1 MSRVITNTFT
11 LTAVKDNEAV
21 RDNLIHC
28 SLMNKNRMTW
38 WNLPDKSKVRFC
50 SELEGRYMI
59 MGHTGWEWIANPGYI
74 ADVQQYL
81 AMYDRNNT
89 DISNSALKNNTWYTL
104 TFRSLGICRHYDENN
119 QAVGKGTGYM
129 YVYIYP
135 SVVDTKTKYIVDGV
149 EKWPVGDMAT
159 PIPLTWT
166 AKEHT
171 ITFKTASSFSSMPRI
186 LFRSFGEGNTQYDNP
201 STNYYPF
208 KEGGCLVR
216 IAGVKLEEAREATAF
231 KPHLT
236 EYQPP
241 IHATAFK
248 RTNDNLTKAPEGGS
262 YTSPTPTT
270 TGWSDGIPEGNAR
283 LWTAKAIF
291 LPEETTATWGNPSP
305 VGDTLDLNVEFSPYE
320 GIPTTPTGNIGS
332 NNGDYAAGGTTP
344 NKQNLWF
351 DPTRNSG
358 VDFSSM
364 VWRAEQKTLNGVK
377 SSWVISKIKG
387 EDGTSFTAKGSAD
400 KHYASLSAYNA
411 ATDRVV
417 GKYYLV
423 DSTSGAVMYKYN
435 ESAAIACDDGDAYTT
450 SDLHLWVKNGPIW
463 ADLGKIQGPQGAQ
476 GPQGEGGMSCT
487 LVPSVQSIPVDSNGR
502 PTISR
507 FTLTAK
513 IYKGST
519 LMGKNDETYSI
530 VSHVAYKGDT
540 TPVTSSTN
548 ASFNL
553 DVNLVKTKVLNSV
566 SCLLQ
571 RGQTVLHQ
579 FELYPHADGQNT
591 VRLDLD
597 NEMDSVVC
605 DNNGNLLAETTI
617 QTTLRLYDGAE
628 LKASEQY
635 GQLKETD
642 FKLNDILPVK
652 TVSSDRMTC
661 TFSWTFNAGLKF
673 SDARYIKD
681 FSIQYNGTFYL
692 ATFTLNAMRNGEDAV
707 RYNVSASESAI
718 TFKRDADNIL
728 SPPSVVLKCNVVK
741 AVGGTIS
748 LASYASPS
756 NLNKV
761 YGASLYLYYQIVG
774 SQDSSWHA
782 LAISSGE
789 VTVSSSSGITAVK
802 FCLSTASSKDD
813 VADNNIIDIETVP
826 VVIDGLNGSNGNNG
840 INGID
845 GITLD
850 FLSSDNTIMMDD
862 SGVEP
867 KSITFRA
874 MSAQGENTPSYIES
888 SAYNIVVTEYYNGG
902 NESTTKRCDEEP
914 KGQLAYNIKYSTS
927 VKKLVAELKY
937 NTTTYRTLTIPVVK
951 KGADGRSYN
960 PVPRGVFATGNTYI
974 WDEKQRDYVD
984 YEFGGVYYRFGV
996 KTFGMTVTAA
1006 PTKAAGDSNWE
1017 VCNRVS
1023 CLITNC
1029 IFGTNAVIGGF
1040 MVSSEKFMSTESAY
1054 TLRYMG
1060 GFSSVNKVK
1069 YRGPWSGGTTYSLYD
1084 AVLYNGT
1091 YYYSVANYNTSTPSA
1106 SSSNWYTCTEPLI
1119 TRIKEVVSGVVYLYE
1134 YNATSLMRPVVE
1146 DSGTYYTLKK
1156 MSVETEDPSS
1166 GGGWRELTDIELSY
1180 LNKSTISA
1188 TASIPK
1194 YTLNGKNGTV
1204 IMMQADDTCWTYDD
1218 TGKQVNGIPYGK
1230 RVEIVPASKSIDV
1243 YDEKGELALQVNGD
1257 TYETID
1263 KAYGSGTLNP
1273 SCPTNSITGSLKS
1286 DDVGRQK
1293 TTMSIITNSDF
1304 VVKDYPLNLSVK
1316 CAYRVTAAA
1325 VTTDKT
1331 PSGNYGD
1338 IITMP
1343 YPSGDQWVYRS
1354 DCRGSIM
1361 VQKLSDDGLTWS
1373 NHSLLTS
1380 ISTVGLSGYTARY
1393 SGTLRCVLQPG
1404 TYRLVFVFAADLF
1417 GSSNTGSQSI
1427 CSYNITS
1434 VSATGSYAVK
1444 TSRVFANGLAF
1455 GSATNDNFVVCREKE
1470 GIHVKAS
1477 TSSNYGFELSQ
1488 TEGLEVKREGQQGIV
1503 PVLLYAGRSC
1513 KLSNTEDT
1521 KHLYNAYSNSL
1532 SDQPKFDWQHI
1543 GICKITLPSS
1553 WPCTDTNCVPT
1564 VTTWQGATG
1573 VSARIASWS
1582 GKNITIEID
1591 NDYSSGANLN
1601 SDHDYGGFYIKLEYI
1616 GTSKIKNQ

>member
-1 MSRVITNTFT
+1 MNRVITNTFT

-119 QAVGKGTGYM
+119 QAVDKGTGYM

-241 IHATAFK
+241 IHATAFR
-248 RTNDNLTKAPEGGS
+248 RTNDNLTTAPEGGS

-435 ESAAIACDDGDAYTT
+435 ESAAIVCDDGDAYTT

-502 PTISR
+502 PTISV
-507 FTLTAK
+507 FKLTAK

-519 LMGKNDETYSI
+519 LMGKNDKTYSI

-571 RGQTVLHQ
+571 RGQTVLHE
-579 FELYPHADGQNT
+579 FNLYPHADGQNT
-591 VRLDLD
+591 ARLDLD

-617 QTTLRLYDGAE
+617 QTTLRLYDGAT

-635 GQLKETD
+635 GQLKEAD
-642 FKLNDILPVK
+642 FALNDILPVK

-661 TFSWTFNAGLKF
+661 TFSWTFNAGRKF

-718 TFKRDADNIL
+718 TFKRKEDNIL

-741 AVGGTIS
+741 TVGGTIS
-748 LASYASPS
+748 LVGYE
-756 NLNKV
+756 NIYETNKV
-761 YGASLYLYYQIVG
+761 SGAALYLYYSKDG
-774 SQDSSWHA
+774 SWQP

-789 VTVSSSSGITAVK
+789 VTVLSNSNITDVK
-802 FCLSTASSKDD
+802 FCLSTSSNGN

-826 VVIDGLNGSNGNNG
+826 VIIDGLNGSNGNNG

-845 GITLD
+845 GVTLD
-850 FLSSDNTIMMDD
+850 FLSSANTIMMDD

-874 MSAQGENTPSYIES
+874 MSAQGENTPSYIKS

-902 NESTTKRCDEEP
+902 NESTTTKSCEEEP
-914 KGQLAYNIKYSTS
+914 KGQLVYNIKYSTS
-927 VKKLVAELKY
+927 VEKLVAELKY

-960 PVPRGVFATGNTYI
+960 PVSRGVFATGNTYI
-974 WDEKQRDYVD
+974 WDAKQRDYVD
-984 YEFGGVYYRFGV
+984 YEFNGVYYRFGV
-996 KTFGMTVTAA
+996 KAFGMKVKDA
-1006 PTKAAGDSNWE
+1006 PTKAADDSNWE

-1273 SCPTNSITGSLKS
+1273 SCPTNSITGSLTS
-1286 DDVGRQK
+1286 DDIGRQK

-1304 VVKDYPLNLSVK
+1304 VVKDYPLNLSVE
-1316 CAYRVTAAA
+1316 CACSVTAAA
-1325 VTTDKT
+1325 LATDKT

-1343 YPSGDQWVYRS
+1343 YPSGGQWVYRS

-1361 VQKLSDDGLTWS
+1361 VQKLSEDGLSWS
-1373 NHSLLTS
+1373 NHNLLTS
-1380 ISTVGLSGYTARY
+1380 ISTVGIHGYTARY

-1417 GSSNTGSQSI
+1417 GSSNTGGYSSE
-1427 CSYNITS
+1427 CSYTVRVI
-1434 VSATGSYAVK
+1434 SATGSYAVK

-1488 TEGLEVKREGQQGIV
+1488 TKGLEVKRGGQQGIV
-1503 PVLLYAGRSC
+1503 PVLMYAGRSY
-1513 KLSNTEDT
+1513 KLSNDSKTM
-1521 KHLYNAYSNSL
+1521 HLYNAYSTN
-1532 SDQPKFDWQHI
+1532 PTFTWTKI
-1543 GICKITLPSS
+1543 GICEITFP
-1553 WPCTDTNCVPT
+1553 WDCHPDECIPT
-1564 VTTWQGATG
+1564 VTTWKGDTG
-1573 VSARIASWS
+1573 VSARIVSWNVR
-1582 GKNITIEID
+1582 KMVIEID
-1591 NDYSSGANLN
+1591 NDYSGGAGTG
-1601 SDHDYGGFYIKLEYI
+1601 SDHDFGGFYIKLEFI
-1616 GTSKIKNQ
+1616 DAINN

>member
-59 MGHTGWEWIANPGYI
+59 MGHTGWEWIANPGYN

-119 QAVGKGTGYM
+119 QAVDKGTGYM
-129 YVYIYP
+129 YVYIHP

-435 ESAAIACDDGDAYTT
+435 ESAAIVCDDGDAYTT

-591 VRLDLD
+591 VRFDLD

-617 QTTLRLYDGAE
+617 QTTLRLYDGAT

-635 GQLKETD
+635 SQLKKTD
-642 FKLNDILPVK
+642 FKLNDITPVK

-845 GITLD
+845 GVTLD
-850 FLSSDNTIMMDD
+850 FLSSANTIMLDD

-874 MSAQGENTPSYIES
+874 MSAQGENTPSYIKS
-888 SAYNIVVTEYYNGG
+888 PAYNIVVTEYYNGG
-902 NESTTKRCDEEP
+902 NESTTTKSCEEEP
-914 KGQLAYNIKYSTS
+914 KGQLVYNIKYSTS

-1069 YRGPWSGGTTYSLYD
+1069 YRGPWSGGTAYSLYD

-1180 LNKSTISA
+1180 LNKSTIPA

-1257 TYETID
+1257 TYDTID

-1273 SCPTNSITGSLKS
+1273 SCPTNSITGSLTS
-1286 DDVGRQK
+1286 DDIGRQK

-1304 VVKDYPLNLSVK
+1304 VVKDYPLNLSVE
-1316 CAYRVTAAA
+1316 CACSVTAAA
-1325 VTTDKT
+1325 LATDKT

-1343 YPSGDQWVYRS
+1343 YPSGGQWVYRS

-1361 VQKLSDDGLTWS
+1361 VQKLSEDGLSWS
-1373 NHSLLTS
+1373 NHNLLTS
-1380 ISTVGLSGYTARY
+1380 ISTVGIHGYTARY

-1417 GSSNTGSQSI
+1417 GSSNTGGYSSE
-1427 CSYNITS
+1427 CSYTVRVI
-1434 VSATGSYAVK
+1434 SATGSYAVK

-1455 GSATNDNFVVCREKE
+1455 GSATNDNFVVCREEK

-1477 TSSNYGFELSQ
+1477 TLSNYGFELSQ
-1488 TEGLEVKREGQQGIV
+1488 DKGLEVKRGGQQGIV
-1503 PVLLYAGRSC
+1503 PVLMYAGRSY
-1513 KLSNTEDT
+1513 KLSNTDDNKT
-1521 KHLYNAYSNSL
+1521 MHLYNAYSTN
-1532 SDQPKFDWQHI
+1532 PTFTWTKI
-1543 GICKITLPSS
+1543 GICEITFP
-1553 WPCTDTNCVPT
+1553 WDCHPDKCIPT
-1564 VTTWQGATG
+1564 VTTWKGDTG
-1573 VSARIASWS
+1573 VSARIVSWNVR
-1582 GKNITIEID
+1582 KMVIEID
-1591 NDYSSGANLN
+1591 NDYSGGAGTG
-1601 SDHDYGGFYIKLEYI
+1601 SDHDFGGFYIKLEFI
-1616 GTSKIKNQ
+1616 DAINN

>member
-1 MSRVITNTFT
+1 MNRVITNTFT

-119 QAVGKGTGYM
+119 QAVDKGTGYM

-166 AKEHT
+166 PKEHT

-186 LFRSFGEGNTQYDNP
+186 LFRSFGKGNTQYDNP

-231 KPHLT
+231 KPHIT

-262 YTSPTPTT
+262 YTSPTPT
-270 TGWSDGIPEGNAR
+270 GWSDGIPSDTTAR
-283 LWTAKAIF
+283 LWTTKAVF
-291 LPEETTATWGNPSP
+291 LPEETTATWSVPSP
-305 VGDTLDLNVEFSPYE
+305 VGDTVDLDVEFSPYT
-320 GIPTTPTGNIGS
+320 GIPNTDIDNP
-332 NNGDYAAGGTTP
+332 NNLAQSGTAAASDV
-344 NKQNLWF
+344 NKWF
-351 DPTRNSG
+351 DPTRNPTA
-358 VDFSSM
+358 DFSIM
-364 VWRAEQKTLNGVK
+364 VWRAERKILNGVK

-435 ESAAIACDDGDAYTT
+435 ESTAITCSDGDAYTT

-502 PTISR
+502 PTISK

-513 IYKGST
+513 IYKGSA
-519 LMGKNDETYSI
+519 LMGENDKTYSI

-571 RGQTVLHQ
+571 RGLTVLHE
-579 FELYPHADGQNT
+579 FNLYPHADGQNT

-617 QTTLRLYDGAE
+617 QTTLRLYDGAT

-635 GQLKETD
+635 GQLKEAD
-642 FKLNDILPVK
+642 FVLNGITPVK
-652 TVSSDRMTC
+652 TVSRDGMTC
-661 TFSWTFNAGLKF
+661 TFSWTFNAGRKF

-692 ATFTLNAMRNGEDAV
+692 ATFTLNAMRNGENGDDAV

-718 TFKRDADNIL
+718 SFKRQPNNLL
-728 SPPSVVLKCNVVK
+728 SPSSVVLKCNVVK
-741 AVGGTIS
+741 TVGGTIS
-748 LASYASPS
+748 LVGSASQN

-774 SQDSSWHA
+774 GQDSNWHA
-782 LAISSGE
+782 LAISNGE
-789 VTVSSSSGITAVK
+789 VSVSSSSGITAVK
-802 FCLSTASSKDD
+802 FCLSTASSNGN

-826 VVIDGLNGSNGNNG
+826 VVIDG

-845 GITLD
+845 GVTLD
-850 FLSSDNTIMMDD
+850 FLSSANTIMLDD

-874 MSAQGENTPSYIES
+874 MSAQGENTPSYIKS

-902 NESTTKRCDEEP
+902 NESTTKSCDEEP
-914 KGQLAYNIKYSTS
+914 KGQLVYNIMHPTS
-927 VKKLVAELKY
+927 VEKLVAELKY
-937 NTTTYRTLTIPVVK
+937 NSTTYRTLTIPVVK

-960 PVPRGVFATGNTYI
+960 PVPRGVYAAGNTYV
-974 WDEKQRDYVD
+974 WDAKQRDYVD
-984 YEFGGVYYRFGV
+984 YEFKGVYYRFGV

-1006 PTKAAGDSNWE
+1006 PTKAEGDAYWE
-1017 VCNRVS
+1017 VCDRVS

-1040 MVSSEKFMSTESAY
+1040 VATEGKFMSTENAY
-1054 TLRYMG
+1054 ALRYMR
-1060 GFSSVNKVK
+1060 SYETTNKVY
-1069 YRGPWSGGTTYSLYD
+1069 YRGAWTGSGTSYAKD
-1084 AVLYNGT
+1084 EAVYYNGT
-1091 YYYSVANYNTSTPSA
+1091 YYYSMTSGNTATPSG
-1106 SSSNWYTCTEPLI
+1106 SSNWASCSNLLI
-1119 TRIKEVVSGVVYLYE
+1119 ERIKEVGTGTVYLYE
-1134 YNATSLMRPVVE
+1134 YDNATLKRPVVQFY
-1146 DSGTYYTLKK
+1146 GTYYTTKK
-1156 MSVETEDPSS
+1156 MGAATTSPTSS
-1166 GGGWRELTDIELSY
+1166 NSNWRELTDNELSF
-1180 LNKSTISA
+1180 LSVGNGNET
-1188 TASIPK
+1188 TSILSYVPK

-1204 IMMQADDTCWTYDD
+1204 VMLQADDTCWTYDD
-1218 TGKQVNGIPYGK
+1218 TGKQINGIPYGK

-1257 TYETID
+1257 TYDTID

-1273 SCPTNSITGSLKS
+1273 SCPTNSITGSLTS
-1286 DDVGRQK
+1286 DNVGRQK

-1304 VVKDYPLNLSVK
+1304 VVKDYPLNLSIE

-1343 YPSGDQWVYRS
+1343 YPSGGQWVYRS

-1393 SGTLRCVLQPG
+1393 TGTSGCVLQPG

-1455 GSATNDNFVVCREKE
+1455 GSATNDNFVVCREKP

-1513 KLSNTEDT
+1513 KLSNTEVT

-1591 NDYSSGANLN
+1591 NDYSNGANLN

>member
-1 MSRVITNTFT
+1 MRVISNTFS
-11 LTAVKDNEAV
+11 LTAVPDVQAV
-21 RDNLIHC
+21 RPNLVHC
-28 SLMNKNRMTW
+28 SLFQQDRLGWWILPSSSNAELSNIEPGMYGIDGFDAYRIQPKPGAFADIKQSIAVDFKNSSDDY
-38 WNLPDKSKVRFC
+38 NAA
-50 SELEGRYMI
+50 
-59 MGHTGWEWIANPGYI
+59 TGNYGLDAG
-74 ADVQQYL
+74 
-81 AMYDRNNT
+81 
-89 DISNSALKNNTWYTL
+89 KWYTL
-104 TFRSLGICRHYDENN
+104 SFKCRGVLKKHNADGTYSPNGSGELVVYL
-119 QAVGKGTGYM
+119 VGYNGGGVT
-129 YVYIYP
+129 I
-135 SVVDTKTKYIVDGV
+135 VDTSEKYIVDGV
-149 EKWPVGDMAT
+149 EKSPSGDMMT
-159 PIPLTWT
+159 KFTIGWNVCS
-166 AKEHT
+166 HT
-171 ITFKTASSFSSMPRI
+171 ITFKTRSDLKTIAKPAVPV
-186 LFRSFGEGNTQYDNP
+186 LYFRSFGEGYSGEYNNG
-201 STNYYPF
+201 STLF
-208 KEGGCLVR
+208 KVACIKIEEGM
-216 IAGVKLEEAREATAF
+216 EATAYT
-231 KPHLT
+231 PHAT
-236 EYQPP
+236 EMQPP
-241 IHATAFK
+241 VHAVAFK
-248 RTNDNLTKAPEGGS
+248 RDNTDISGTTPTGGT
-262 YTSPTPTT
+262 YTSPTP
-270 TGWSDGIPEGNAR
+270 TGWSDGIPTGEAR
-283 LWTAKAIF
+283 LWTTKAVF

-435 ESAAIACDDGDAYTT
+435 ESAAIVCDDGDAYTT

-579 FELYPHADGQNT
+579 FDLYPHADGQNT
-591 VRLDLD
+591 VRFDLD

-617 QTTLRLYDGAE
+617 QTTLRLYDGAT

-635 GQLKETD
+635 GQLKEAD
-642 FKLNDILPVK
+642 FALNDITPVK
-652 TVSSDRMTC
+652 TVSSDRMMC
-661 TFSWTFNAGLKF
+661 TFSWTFNAGRKF

-845 GITLD
+845 GVTLD
-850 FLSSDNTIMMDD
+850 FLSSANTIMLDD

-874 MSAQGENTPSYIES
+874 MSAQGENTPSYIKS
-888 SAYNIVVTEYYNGG
+888 PAYNIVVTEYYNGG
-902 NESTTKRCDEEP
+902 NESTTTKSCEEEP
-914 KGQLAYNIKYSTS
+914 EGQLVYNIKYSTS

-1343 YPSGDQWVYRS
+1343 YPSGGQWVYRS

-1455 GSATNDNFVVCREKE
+1455 GSATNDNFVVCREEK

-1477 TSSNYGFELSQ
+1477 TLSNYGFELSQ
-1488 TEGLEVKREGQQGIV
+1488 DKGLEVKRGGQQGIV
-1503 PVLLYAGRSC
+1503 PVLMYAGRSY
-1513 KLSNTEDT
+1513 KLSNDSKTM
-1521 KHLYNAYSNSL
+1521 HLYNAYSTN
-1532 SDQPKFDWQHI
+1532 PTFTWTKI
-1543 GICKITLPSS
+1543 GICEITFP
-1553 WPCTDTNCVPT
+1553 WDCHPDECIPT
-1564 VTTWQGATG
+1564 VTTWKGDTG
-1573 VSARIASWS
+1573 VSARIVSWNVR
-1582 GKNITIEID
+1582 KMVIEID
-1591 NDYSSGANLN
+1591 NDYSGGAGTG
-1601 SDHDYGGFYIKLEYI
+1601 SDHDFGGFYIKLEFI
-1616 GTSKIKNQ
+1616 DAINN

>member
-119 QAVGKGTGYM
+119 QAVDKGTGYM

-241 IHATAFK
+241 IHATAFR
-248 RTNDNLTKAPEGGS
+248 RTNDNLTTAPEGGS

-519 LMGKNDETYSI
+519 LMGENDETYSI

-579 FELYPHADGQNT
+579 FNLYPHADGQNT

-617 QTTLRLYDGAE
+617 QTTLRLYDGAT

-635 GQLKETD
+635 SQLKKTD
-642 FKLNDILPVK
+642 FKLNDITPVK

-718 TFKRDADNIL
+718 TFKRKADNIL
-728 SPPSVVLKCNVVK
+728 SPSSVVLKCNVVK
-741 AVGGTIS
+741 TVGGTIS
-748 LASYASPS
+748 LVGYE
-756 NLNKV
+756 NIYETNKV
-761 YGASLYLYYQIVG
+761 SGAALYLYYSKDG
-774 SQDSSWHA
+774 SWQP

-789 VTVSSSSGITAVK
+789 VTVLSNSNITDVK
-802 FCLSTASSKDD
+802 FCLSTSSNGN

-826 VVIDGLNGSNGNNG
+826 VIIDGLNGSNGNNG

-845 GITLD
+845 GVTLD

-874 MSAQGENTPSYIES
+874 MSAQGENTPSYIKS

-914 KGQLAYNIKYSTS
+914 KGQLVYNIKYSTS

-1180 LNKSTISA
+1180 LNKSTIPA

-1273 SCPTNSITGSLKS
+1273 SCPTNSITGSLTS
-1286 DDVGRQK
+1286 DDIGRQK

-1343 YPSGDQWVYRS
+1343 YPSGGQWVYRS

-1521 KHLYNAYSNSL
+1521 KHLYNAYSNSR
-1532 SDQPKFDWQHI
+1532 SGQPKFDWQHI

>member
-241 IHATAFK
+241 IHATAFR
-248 RTNDNLTKAPEGGS
+248 RTNDNLTTAPEGGS

-519 LMGKNDETYSI
+519 LMGENDMTYSI
-530 VSHVAYKGDT
+530 VSHVAYKGAT
-540 TPVTSSTN
+540 TSVTSSTN

-553 DVNLVKTKVLNSV
+553 VVNLNKTEVLNSV

-579 FELYPHADGQNT
+579 FDLYPHADGQNT

-635 GQLKETD
+635 GQLKKTD
-642 FKLNDILPVK
+642 FKLNDITPVK

-661 TFSWTFNAGLKF
+661 TFSWTFNAGQKF

-718 TFKRDADNIL
+718 TFKRKADNIL
-728 SPPSVVLKCNVVK
+728 SPSSVVLKCNVVK
-741 AVGGTIS
+741 TVGGTIS
-748 LASYASPS
+748 LVGYE
-756 NLNKV
+756 NIYETNKV
-761 YGASLYLYYQIVG
+761 SGAALYLYYSKDG
-774 SQDSSWHA
+774 SWQP

-789 VTVSSSSGITAVK
+789 VTVLSNSNITDVK
-802 FCLSTASSKDD
+802 FCLSTSSNGN

-826 VVIDGLNGSNGNNG
+826 VIIDGLNGSNGNNG

-845 GITLD
+845 GVTLD
-850 FLSSDNTIMMDD
+850 FLSSANTIMLDD

-874 MSAQGENTPSYIES
+874 MSAQGENTPSYIKS

-914 KGQLAYNIKYSTS
+914 KGQLVYNIKYSTS

-1180 LNKSTISA
+1180 LNKSTIPA

-1257 TYETID
+1257 TYDTID

-1343 YPSGDQWVYRS
+1343 YPSGGQWVYRS

>member
-38 WNLPDKSKVRFC
+38 WNLPDKSKVRLC

-119 QAVGKGTGYM
+119 QAVNKGTGYM

-519 LMGKNDETYSI
+519 LMGENDETYSI

-540 TPVTSSTN
+540 TSVTSSTN

-579 FELYPHADGQNT
+579 FNLYPHADGQNT

-617 QTTLRLYDGAE
+617 QTTLRLYDGAT

-635 GQLKETD
+635 SQLKKTD
-642 FKLNDILPVK
+642 FKLNDITPVK

-802 FCLSTASSKDD
+802 FCLSTSSNGN

-845 GITLD
+845 GVTLD

-874 MSAQGENTPSYIES
+874 MSAKGENTPSYIKS

-902 NESTTKRCDEEP
+902 NESTTKRCDKEP
-914 KGQLAYNIKYSTS
+914 EGQLVYNIKYPTS

-984 YEFGGVYYRFGV
+984 YEFNGVYYRFGV

-1180 LNKSTISA
+1180 LNKSTIPA

-1343 YPSGDQWVYRS
+1343 YPSGGQWVYRS

>member
-241 IHATAFK
+241 IHATAFR
-248 RTNDNLTKAPEGGS
+248 RTNDNLTTAPEGGS

-519 LMGKNDETYSI
+519 LMGENDETYSI
-530 VSHVAYKGDT
+530 VSHVAYKGAT
-540 TPVTSSTN
+540 TSVTSSTN

-553 DVNLVKTKVLNSV
+553 NVNLDKTKVLNSV

-579 FELYPHADGQNT
+579 FNLYPHADGQNT

-617 QTTLRLYDGAE
+617 QTTLRLYDGAT

-635 GQLKETD
+635 GQLKEAD
-642 FKLNDILPVK
+642 FALNDILPVK

-661 TFSWTFNAGLKF
+661 TFSWTFDAGRKF

-718 TFKRDADNIL
+718 TFKRKADNIL
-728 SPPSVVLKCNVVK
+728 SPSSVVLKCNVVK
-741 AVGGTIS
+741 TVGGTIS
-748 LASYASPS
+748 LVGYE
-756 NLNKV
+756 NIYETNKV
-761 YGASLYLYYQIVG
+761 SGAALYLYYSKDG
-774 SQDSSWHA
+774 SWQP

-789 VTVSSSSGITAVK
+789 VTVLSNSNITDVK
-802 FCLSTASSKDD
+802 FCLSTSSNGN

-826 VVIDGLNGSNGNNG
+826 VIIDGLNGSNGNNG

-845 GITLD
+845 GVTLD
-850 FLSSDNTIMMDD
+850 FLSSANTIMMDD

-902 NESTTKRCDEEP
+902 NESTTTKSCEEEP
-914 KGQLAYNIKYSTS
+914 KGQLVYNIKYSTS
-927 VKKLVAELKY
+927 VEKLVAELKY

-960 PVPRGVFATGNTYI
+960 PVSRGVFATGNTYI
-974 WDEKQRDYVD
+974 WDAKQRDYVD
-984 YEFGGVYYRFGV
+984 YEFNGVYYRFGV
-996 KTFGMTVTAA
+996 KAFRMTVTAA

-1106 SSSNWYTCTEPLI
+1106 SSTNWYTCTEPLI

-1286 DDVGRQK
+1286 DDIGRQK

-1304 VVKDYPLNLSVK
+1304 VVKDYPLNLSVE

-1361 VQKLSDDGLTWS
+1361 VQKLSEDGLSWS
-1373 NHSLLTS
+1373 NHNLLTS
-1380 ISTVGLSGYTARY
+1380 ISTVGIHGYTARY
-1393 SGTLRCVLQPG
+1393 TGTSGCVLQPG

-1434 VSATGSYAVK
+1434 VSATGSNAVK

-1488 TEGLEVKREGQQGIV
+1488 TEGLEVKRGGQQGIV
-1503 PVLLYAGRSC
+1503 PVLMYAGRSY
-1513 KLSNTEDT
+1513 KLSNDDSKTM
-1521 KHLYNAYSNSL
+1521 HLYNAYSTN
-1532 SDQPKFDWQHI
+1532 PTFTWTKI
-1543 GICKITLPSS
+1543 GICEITFP
-1553 WPCTDTNCVPT
+1553 WDCHPDGCIPT
-1564 VTTWQGATG
+1564 VTTWKGDTG
-1573 VSARIASWS
+1573 VSARIVSWNVR
-1582 GKNITIEID
+1582 KMVIEID
-1591 NDYSSGANLN
+1591 NDYSGGAGTG
-1601 SDHDYGGFYIKLEYI
+1601 SDHDFGGFYIKLEFI
-1616 GTSKIKNQ
+1616 DAINN

>member
-119 QAVGKGTGYM
+119 QAVDKGTGYM

-231 KPHLT
+231 KPHIT

-262 YTSPTPTT
+262 YTSPTPT
-270 TGWSDGIPEGNAR
+270 GWSDGIPTGTAR
-283 LWTAKAIF
+283 LWTTKAVF
-291 LPEETTATWGNPSP
+291 LPEETTATWSKPSP
-305 VGDTLDLNVEFSPYE
+305 VGDTVDLDVEFSPYT
-320 GIPTTPTGNIGS
+320 GIPNTDIDNEDNLAPSGT
-332 NNGDYAAGGTTP
+332 AAASDV
-344 NKQNLWF
+344 NKWF
-351 DPTRNSG
+351 DPTRNPTA
-358 VDFSSM
+358 DFSIM
-364 VWRAEQKTLNGVK
+364 VWRAERKILNGVK

-400 KHYASLSAYNA
+400 KHYTSLSAYNA

-435 ESAAIACDDGDAYTT
+435 ESTAISCDDGDAYTT

-487 LVPSVQSIPVDSNGR
+487 LVPSVQSIPVDSNGC
-502 PTISR
+502 PTISK

-519 LMGKNDETYSI
+519 LMRENDKTYSI
-530 VSHVAYKGDT
+530 VSHVAYKGVT

-553 DVNLVKTKVLNSV
+553 VVNLDKTKVLNSV

-579 FELYPHADGQNT
+579 FTLYPHADGQNT

-635 GQLKETD
+635 SQLNETG
-642 FKLNDILPVK
+642 FELNGIIPVK
-652 TVSSDRMTC
+652 TVDGMTC
-661 TFSWTFNAGLKF
+661 TFSWTFNAGQIF

-692 ATFTLNAMRNGEDAV
+692 ATFTLNAMRNGENGEDAV

-718 TFKRDADNIL
+718 SFKRQQNNL
-728 SPPSVVLKCNVVK
+728 LRPPSVVLKCNVVK

-748 LASYASPS
+748 LVVSESQS

-774 SQDSSWHA
+774 GQDSDWHA
-782 LAISSGE
+782 LAISNGE
-789 VTVSSSSGITAVK
+789 VSVSSSSGITAVK
-802 FCLSTASSKDD
+802 FCLSTASSNGN

-845 GITLD
+845 GVTLD
-850 FLSSDNTIMMDD
+850 FLSSANTIMMDD
-862 SGVEP
+862 NGVEP
-867 KSITFRA
+867 STITFTA
-874 MSAQGENTPSYIES
+874 MSAQGENAPGKITS

-902 NESTTKRCDEEP
+902 DESTTKRCDEEP
-914 KGQLAYNIKYSTS
+914 KGQLVYNIKYRTS

-960 PVPRGVFATGNTYI
+960 PVPRGVYAAGNTYI
-974 WDEKQRDYVD
+974 WDAKQRDYVD
-984 YEFGGVYYRFGV
+984 YEFDGVYYRFGV
-996 KTFGMTVTAA
+996 KTYDTSVTAA
-1006 PTKAAGDSNWE
+1006 PTKAEGDDKWE

-1040 MVSSEKFMSTESAY
+1040 MASSEKFMSTENAY
-1054 TLRYMG
+1054 ALRYMR
-1060 GFSSVNKVK
+1060 SYEKINKVNYK
-1069 YRGPWSGGTTYSLYD
+1069 GPWAGSGTSYALYD
-1084 AVLYNGT
+1084 AVYYNGT
-1091 YYYSVANYNTSTPSA
+1091 YYYSKISGNTATPSG
-1106 SSSNWYTCTEPLI
+1106 SSNWAWCSSLLI
-1119 TRIKEVVSGVVYLYE
+1119 ERIKEVGTTGTVYLYE
-1134 YNATSLMRPVVE
+1134 YDNATLKRPVVQ
-1146 DSGTYYTLKK
+1146 DGGTYYTIKK
-1156 MSVETEDPSS
+1156 MGAATTEPTSS
-1166 GGGWRELTDIELSY
+1166 DSNWRELTDIELSF
-1180 LNKSTISA
+1180 LSVGNGSEA
-1188 TASIPK
+1188 TSVLSYVPK

-1204 IMMQADDTCWTYDD
+1204 VMLQADDTCWTYDD

-1230 RVEIVPASKSIDV
+1230 RIEIVPASKSIDV
-1243 YDEKGELALQVNGD
+1243 YDDNGDLALQVNGD

-1263 KAYGSGTLNP
+1263 KAYGSGKLNLSSTTP
-1273 SCPTNSITGSLKS
+1273 SGKLESLSTGITRTMQSLF
-1286 DDVGRQK
+1286 VGEFEV
-1293 TTMSIITNSDF
+1293 SN
-1304 VVKDYPLNLSVK
+1304 YPLNLSLD
-1316 CAYRVTAAA
+1316 CAFNITATEIR
-1325 VTTDKT
+1325 TTTT
-1331 PSGNYGD
+1331 PNGNYGGVTS
-1338 IITMP
+1338 IP
-1343 YPSGDQWVYRS
+1343 YNVGNEWVYRN
-1354 DCRGSIM
+1354 DCQGTII
-1361 VQKLSDDGLTWS
+1361 VQKQNSDKLTWS
-1373 NHSLLTS
+1373 NYNQLVSLSTAGKS
-1380 ISTVGLSGYTARY
+1380 GTISRY
-1393 SGTLRCVLQPG
+1393 SGVLSCVLQPG
-1404 TYRLVFVFAADLF
+1404 TYRLVFVFTASLF
-1417 GSSNTGSQSI
+1417 GTYNTGSSSKYSY
-1427 CSYNITS
+1427 CSFNITY
-1434 VSATGSYAVK
+1434 VSASGDYAIE
-1444 TSRVFANGLAF
+1444 TSRIFANGLAF
-1455 GSATNDNFVVCREKE
+1455 GSATNDNFMVVREAG

-1477 TSSNYGFELSQ
+1477 TKKSGHCFELSQ
-1488 TEGLEVKREGQQGIV
+1488 DKGFEVKRNDLQGIV
-1503 PVLLYAGRSC
+1503 PVLLWYGFVTDSG
-1513 KLSNTEDT
+1513 S
-1521 KHLYNAYSNSL
+1521 SL
-1532 SDQPKFDWQHI
+1532 SVSKKYSCDGNNPTFTRSGNGLYKLTLHSNWQSSASFSGGNVI
-1543 GICKITLPSS
+1543 ATITAYGTS
-1553 WPCTDTNCVPT
+1553 NAN
-1564 VTTWQGATG
+1564 ATG
-1573 VSARIASWS
+1573 TSARIKEM
-1582 GKNITIEID
+1582 GTNYILIETANDREVD
-1591 NDYSSGANLN
+1591 NSSLI
-1601 SDHDYGGFYIKLEYI
+1601 IKLEYI
-1616 GTSKIKNQ
+1616 G

>member
-119 QAVGKGTGYM
+119 QAVDKGTGYM

-241 IHATAFK
+241 IHATAFR
-248 RTNDNLTKAPEGGS
+248 RTNDNLTTAPEGGS

-519 LMGKNDETYSI
+519 LMGENDETYSI
-530 VSHVAYKGDT
+530 VSHVAYKGAT

-579 FELYPHADGQNT
+579 FNLYPHADGQNT

-617 QTTLRLYDGAE
+617 QTTLRLYDGAT

-635 GQLKETD
+635 SQLKKTD
-642 FKLNDILPVK
+642 FKLNDITPVK

-718 TFKRDADNIL
+718 TFKRKADNIL
-728 SPPSVVLKCNVVK
+728 SPSSVVLKCNVVK

-845 GITLD
+845 GVTLD
-850 FLSSDNTIMMDD
+850 FLSSANTIMLDD

-874 MSAQGENTPSYIES
+874 MSAQGENTPSYIKS

-914 KGQLAYNIKYSTS
+914 KGQLVYNIKYSTS

-1343 YPSGDQWVYRS
+1343 YPSGGQWVYRS

-1553 WPCTDTNCVPT
+1553 WQCTDTNCVPT

>member
-38 WNLPDKSKVRFC
+38 WGLPDPSEVRYS
-50 SELEGRYMI
+50 SELVGKYAI
-59 MGHTGWEWIANPGYI
+59 MGYTGWEWLAKPGKIASVSQP
-74 ADVQQYL
+74 L
-81 AMYDRNNT
+81 AMYDRDNT
-89 DISNSALKNNTWYTL
+89 GISNSALKNNTWYTL
-104 TFRSLGICRHYDENN
+104 TFRSLGACMHFDEND
-119 QAVGKGTGYM
+119 QAVDKGTGYM

-135 SVVDTKTKYIVDGV
+135 SVVDTKTKYIVDGA
-149 EKWPVGDMAT
+149 EKWPSGDMAT
-159 PIPLTWT
+159 PIPVTWT
-166 AKEHT
+166 PKEHT
-171 ITFKTASSFSSMPRI
+171 ITFKTASSFSSVPRI

-208 KEGGCLVR
+208 KEGSCLVR

-231 KPHLT
+231 KPHIT

-262 YTSPTPTT
+262 YTSPTPT
-270 TGWSDGIPEGNAR
+270 GWSDGIPSDTTAR
-283 LWTAKAIF
+283 LWTTKAVF
-291 LPEETTATWGNPSP
+291 LPEETTATWSKPSP
-305 VGDTLDLNVEFSPYE
+305 VGDTVDLDVEFSPYT
-320 GIPTTPTGNIGS
+320 GIPTPPNDDNLVKDSEKPTAN
-332 NNGDYAAGGTTP
+332 T
-344 NKQNLWF
+344 NKWF
-351 DPTRNSG
+351 DPTRNPTA
-358 VDFSSM
+358 DFSIM
-364 VWRAEQKTLNGVK
+364 VWRAERKILNGVYG
-377 SSWVISKIKG
+377 SWVISKIKG

-476 GPQGEGGMSCT
+476 GPQGEAGMSCT
-487 LVPSVQSIPVDSNGR
+487 LVPSVQSIPVDSNGH
-502 PTISR
+502 PTISV

-519 LMGKNDETYSI
+519 LMGENDTTYSI
-530 VSHVAYKGDT
+530 VSYVAYKGAT

-553 DVNLVKTKVLNSV
+553 IVKLDKTQVLNSV

-579 FELYPHADGQNT
+579 FTLYPHADGQNT

-605 DNNGNLLAETTI
+605 DNYGYLLAATTI
-617 QTTLRLYDGAE
+617 QTTLRLYDGAT
-628 LKASEQY
+628 LKAAQY
-635 GQLKETD
+635 NEFDSTAL
-642 FKLNDILPVK
+642 KLNEVPASKQVNDGG
-652 TVSSDRMTC
+652 MTC
-661 TFSWTFNAGLKF
+661 TLSWDFSARKF
-673 SDARYIKD
+673 FGKARYTAVC
-681 FSIQYNGTFYL
+681 SIQYNGTFYL
-692 ATFTLNAMRNGEDAV
+692 ATFTLNAMRNGENGDDAV

-718 TFKRDADNIL
+718 SFKRKADNIL
-728 SPPSVVLKCNVVK
+728 SPSSVVLKCNVVK

-748 LASYASPS
+748 LVSSS
-756 NLNKV
+756 SNKV
-761 YGASLYLYYQIVG
+761 PGASLYLYYQIVG
-774 SQDSSWHA
+774 GQDSDWHA
-782 LAISSGE
+782 LAISNGE
-789 VTVSSSSGITAVK
+789 VSVSSSSGITAVK
-802 FCLSTASSKDD
+802 FCLSTASSNSN

-826 VVIDGLNGSNGNNG
+826 VIIDGLNGNNG
-840 INGID
+840 VTI
-845 GITLD
+845 D
-850 FLSSDNTIMMDD
+850 FLSSTNTIMMDD
-862 SGVEP
+862 KGVEP

-874 MSAQGENTPSYIES
+874 MSAQGENAPSGITS
-888 SAYNIVVTEYYNGG
+888 SMYKIKVTEYVGKSAGSSLTVYCFAYTSGYTWTISN
-902 NESTTKRCDEEP
+902 TTTLTK
-914 KGQLAYNIKYSTS
+914 I
-927 VKKLVAELKY
+927 VAELIY
-937 NTTTYRTLTIPVVK
+937 NDGGNDTTIRTLTIPVVK

-960 PVPRGVFATGNTYI
+960 PVPRGVYAAGNTYVWNDI
-974 WDEKQRDYVD
+974 QRDYVD
-984 YEFGGVYYRFGV
+984 YEFNGVYYRFGV
-996 KTFGMTVTAA
+996 KTYNMSVTAA
-1006 PTKAAGDSNWE
+1006 PTSAEGDDYWE

-1060 GFSSVNKVK
+1060 GFSDVNKVNN
-1069 YRGPWSGGTTYSLYD
+1069 RGPWSGGTTYSPYD

-1106 SSSNWYTCTEPLI
+1106 SSSNWSTCTEPLI
-1119 TRIKEVVSGVVYLYE
+1119 TRIKEVVSGLVYLYE
-1134 YNATSLMRPVVE
+1134 YNATSLMRPVVVV
-1146 DSGTYYTLKK
+1146 SGTYYTLKK

-1166 GGGWRELTDIELSY
+1166 GGGWRELTDIELSC
-1180 LNKSTISA
+1180 LNKSTIPA

-1243 YDEKGELALQVNGD
+1243 YNEKGELALQVNGD

-1263 KAYGSGTLNP
+1263 KAYGSGALNP
-1273 SCPTNSITGSLKS
+1273 SYSSPS
-1286 DDVGRQK
+1286 GRLTSNDIGIQK
-1293 TTMSIITNSDF
+1293 NTMSFITSSAGF
-1304 VVKDYPLNLSVK
+1304 VVKDYPLNLSVE
-1316 CAYRVTAAA
+1316 CAYSVTAEEKRF
-1325 VTTDKT
+1325 TTT
-1331 PSGNYGD
+1331 PSGNYGG
-1338 IITMP
+1338 IYAVP
-1343 YPSGDQWVYRS
+1343 YMSGGYWVYRS

-1361 VQKLSDDGLTWS
+1361 VQKLSDDEVSWS
-1373 NHSLLTS
+1373 NHNLLTS
-1380 ISTVGLSGYTARY
+1380 ISTVGISGITARY

-1404 TYRLVFVFAADLF
+1404 TYRLVFVFTADLF
-1417 GSSNTGSQSI
+1417 GSSNTGGSSST
-1427 CSYNITS
+1427 CSYK
-1434 VSATGSYAVK
+1434 VSINSLTGSYAVK
-1444 TSRVFANGLAF
+1444 TSRVFSNGLAF
-1455 GSATNDNFVVCREKE
+1455 GSATNDNFVVCREEK

-1477 TSSNYGFELSQ
+1477 TLSNYGFELSQ
-1488 TEGLEVKREGQQGIV
+1488 DKGLEVKREGQQGIV
-1503 PVLLYAGRSC
+1503 PVLLYAGRSRYISSTN
-1513 KLSNTEDT
+1513 KGTE
-1521 KHLYNAYSNSL
+1521 HLYNAYSNSL

-1543 GICKITLPSS
+1543 GICKITLPSM

-1564 VTTWQGATG
+1564 ITTWQGATG

-1591 NDYSSGANLN
+1591 NDYSDGAGTG

>member
-1 MSRVITNTFT
+1 MNRVITNTFT

-38 WNLPDKSKVRFC
+38 WNLPDKSKVRLC

-119 QAVGKGTGYM
+119 QAVDKGTGYM

-186 LFRSFGEGNTQYDNP
+186 LFRSVGEGNTQYDNP

-241 IHATAFK
+241 IHATAFR
-248 RTNDNLTKAPEGGS
+248 RTNDNLTTAPEGGS

-377 SSWVISKIKG
+377 SSWVISRIKG

-507 FTLTAK
+507 FQLTAK

-519 LMGKNDETYSI
+519 LMGENDRTYSI
-530 VSHVAYKGDT
+530 VSHVAYKGAT

-579 FELYPHADGQNT
+579 FNLYPHADGQNT

-642 FKLNDILPVK
+642 FKLNDITPVK

-661 TFSWTFNAGLKF
+661 TFSWTFNAGRKF

-718 TFKRDADNIL
+718 TFKRKADNIL
-728 SPPSVVLKCNVVK
+728 SPSSVVLKCNVVK
-741 AVGGTIS
+741 TVGGTIS
-748 LASYASPS
+748 LVGYE
-756 NLNKV
+756 NIYETNKV
-761 YGASLYLYYQIVG
+761 SGAALYLYYSKDG
-774 SQDSSWHA
+774 SWQP

-789 VTVSSSSGITAVK
+789 VTVLSNSNITGVK
-802 FCLSTASSKDD
+802 FCLSTSSNGN

-826 VVIDGLNGSNGNNG
+826 VIIDGLNGSNGNNG

-845 GITLD
+845 GVTLD
-850 FLSSDNTIMMDD
+850 FLSSANTIMMDD

-874 MSAQGENTPSYIES
+874 MSAQGENTPSYIKS

-902 NESTTKRCDEEP
+902 NESTTTKSCEEEP
-914 KGQLAYNIKYSTS
+914 KGQLVYNIKYSTS
-927 VKKLVAELKY
+927 VEKLVAELKY

-960 PVPRGVFATGNTYI
+960 PVSRGVFATGNTYI
-974 WDEKQRDYVD
+974 WDAKQRDYVD
-984 YEFGGVYYRFGV
+984 YEFNGVYYRFGV
-996 KTFGMTVTAA
+996 KAFGMKVKDA
-1006 PTKAAGDSNWE
+1006 PTKAADDSNWE

-1146 DSGTYYTLKK
+1146 YYGTYYTLKK

-1180 LNKSTISA
+1180 LNKSTIPA

-1273 SCPTNSITGSLKS
+1273 SCPTNSITGSLTS
-1286 DDVGRQK
+1286 DDIGRQK

-1304 VVKDYPLNLSVK
+1304 VVKDYPLNLSVE
-1316 CAYRVTAAA
+1316 CACSVTAAA
-1325 VTTDKT
+1325 LATDKT

-1343 YPSGDQWVYRS
+1343 YPSGGQWVYRS

-1361 VQKLSDDGLTWS
+1361 VQKLSEDGLSWS
-1373 NHSLLTS
+1373 NHNLLTS
-1380 ISTVGLSGYTARY
+1380 ISTVGIHGYTARY

-1417 GSSNTGSQSI
+1417 GSSNTGGYSSE
-1427 CSYNITS
+1427 CSYTVRVI
-1434 VSATGSYAVK
+1434 SATGSYAVK

-1477 TSSNYGFELSQ
+1477 TSSKYGFELSQ
-1488 TEGLEVKREGQQGIV
+1488 DKGLEVKRGGQQGIV
-1503 PVLLYAGRSC
+1503 PVLMYAGRSY
-1513 KLSNTEDT
+1513 KLSSNDNKTM
-1521 KHLYNAYSNSL
+1521 HLYNAYSTN
-1532 SDQPKFDWQHI
+1532 PTFTWTKI
-1543 GICKITLPSS
+1543 GICEITFP
-1553 WPCTDTNCVPT
+1553 WDCHPDECIPT
-1564 VTTWQGATG
+1564 VTTWKGDTG
-1573 VSARIASWS
+1573 VSARIVSWNVR
-1582 GKNITIEID
+1582 KMVIEID
-1591 NDYSSGANLN
+1591 NDYSGGAGTG
-1601 SDHDYGGFYIKLEYI
+1601 SDHDFGGFYIKLEFI
-1616 GTSKIKNQ
+1616 DAINN

>member
-119 QAVGKGTGYM
+119 QAVDKGTGYM

-135 SVVDTKTKYIVDGV
+135 SVVDTKTKYVVDGV

-617 QTTLRLYDGAE
+617 QTTLRLYDGAT

-635 GQLKETD
+635 GQLKEAD
-642 FKLNDILPVK
+642 FALNDILPVK
-652 TVSSDRMTC
+652 TESSDRMTC
-661 TFSWTFNAGLKF
+661 TFSWTFDAGRKF

-718 TFKRDADNIL
+718 TFKRKADNIL
-728 SPPSVVLKCNVVK
+728 SPSSVVLKCNVVK
-741 AVGGTIS
+741 TVGGTIS
-748 LASYASPS
+748 LVGYE
-756 NLNKV
+756 NIYETNKV
-761 YGASLYLYYQIVG
+761 SGAALYLYYSKDG
-774 SQDSSWHA
+774 SWQP

-789 VTVSSSSGITAVK
+789 VTVLSNSNITDVK
-802 FCLSTASSKDD
+802 FCLSTSSNGN

-826 VVIDGLNGSNGNNG
+826 VIIDGLNGSNGNNG

-845 GITLD
+845 GVTLD
-850 FLSSDNTIMMDD
+850 FLSSANTIMMDD

-902 NESTTKRCDEEP
+902 NESTTTKSCEEEP
-914 KGQLAYNIKYSTS
+914 KGQLVYNIKYSTS
-927 VKKLVAELKY
+927 VEKLVAELKY

-960 PVPRGVFATGNTYI
+960 PVSRGVFATGNTYI
-974 WDEKQRDYVD
+974 WDAKQRDYVD
-984 YEFGGVYYRFGV
+984 YEFNGVYYRFGV
-996 KTFGMTVTAA
+996 KAFRMTVTAA

-1286 DDVGRQK
+1286 DDIGRQK

-1304 VVKDYPLNLSVK
+1304 VVKDYPLNLSVE

-1361 VQKLSDDGLTWS
+1361 VQKLSEDGLSWS
-1373 NHSLLTS
+1373 NHNLLTS
-1380 ISTVGLSGYTARY
+1380 ISTVGIHGYTARY
-1393 SGTLRCVLQPG
+1393 TGTSGCVLQPG

-1455 GSATNDNFVVCREKE
+1455 GSATNDNFVVCREEK

-1477 TSSNYGFELSQ
+1477 TSSKYGFELSQ
-1488 TEGLEVKREGQQGIV
+1488 TKGLEVKRGGQQGIV
-1503 PVLLYAGRSC
+1503 PVLMYAGRSY
-1513 KLSNTEDT
+1513 KLSNDDSKTM
-1521 KHLYNAYSNSL
+1521 HLYNAYSTN
-1532 SDQPKFDWQHI
+1532 PTFTWTKI
-1543 GICKITLPSS
+1543 GICEITFP
-1553 WPCTDTNCVPT
+1553 WDCHPDGCIPT
-1564 VTTWQGATG
+1564 VTTWKGDTG
-1573 VSARIASWS
+1573 VSARIVSWNVR
-1582 GKNITIEID
+1582 KMVIEID
-1591 NDYSSGANLN
+1591 NDYSGGAGTG
-1601 SDHDYGGFYIKLEYI
+1601 SDHDFGGFYIKLEFI
-1616 GTSKIKNQ
+1616 DAINN

>member
-119 QAVGKGTGYM
+119 QAVDKGTGYM

-241 IHATAFK
+241 IHATAFR
-248 RTNDNLTKAPEGGS
+248 RTNDNLTTAPEGGS

-435 ESAAIACDDGDAYTT
+435 ESAAIVCDDGDAYTT

-502 PTISR
+502 PTISV
-507 FTLTAK
+507 FKLTAK

-519 LMGKNDETYSI
+519 LMGKNDKTYSI

-571 RGQTVLHQ
+571 RGQTVLHE
-579 FELYPHADGQNT
+579 FNLYPHADGQNT
-591 VRLDLD
+591 ARLDLD

-617 QTTLRLYDGAE
+617 QTTLRLYDGAT

-635 GQLKETD
+635 GQLKEAD
-642 FKLNDILPVK
+642 FALNDIIPVK

-661 TFSWTFNAGLKF
+661 TFSWTFNAGRKF

-718 TFKRDADNIL
+718 TFKRKADNIL
-728 SPPSVVLKCNVVK
+728 SPSSVVLKCNVVK
-741 AVGGTIS
+741 TVGGTIS
-748 LASYASPS
+748 LVGYE
-756 NLNKV
+756 NIYETNKV
-761 YGASLYLYYQIVG
+761 SGAALYLYYSKDG
-774 SQDSSWHA
+774 SWQP

-789 VTVSSSSGITAVK
+789 VTVLSNSNITDVK
-802 FCLSTASSKDD
+802 FCLSTSSNGN

-845 GITLD
+845 GVTLD
-850 FLSSDNTIMMDD
+850 FLSSANTIMMDD

-902 NESTTKRCDEEP
+902 NESTTTKSCEEEP
-914 KGQLAYNIKYSTS
+914 KGQLVYNIKYSTS

-984 YEFGGVYYRFGV
+984 YEFNGVYYRFGV
-996 KTFGMTVTAA
+996 KAFGMKVKDA
-1006 PTKAAGDSNWE
+1006 PTKAADDSNWE

-1343 YPSGDQWVYRS
+1343 YPSGGQWVYRS

>member
-119 QAVGKGTGYM
+119 QAVDKGTGYM

-241 IHATAFK
+241 IHATAFR
-248 RTNDNLTKAPEGGS
+248 RTNDNHTTAPEGGT

-435 ESAAIACDDGDAYTT
+435 ESAAIVCDDGDAYTT

-519 LMGKNDETYSI
+519 LMGENDKTYSI

-553 DVNLVKTKVLNSV
+553 NVNLVKTKVLNSV

-571 RGQTVLHQ
+571 RGQIVLHE
-579 FELYPHADGQNT
+579 FNLYPHADGQNT

-635 GQLKETD
+635 GQLKEAD
-642 FKLNDILPVK
+642 FKLNEIIPVK

-692 ATFTLNAMRNGEDAV
+692 ATFTLNAMRNGDDAV

-845 GITLD
+845 GVTLD

-874 MSAQGENTPSYIES
+874 MSAQGENTPSYIKS

-914 KGQLAYNIKYSTS
+914 EGQLVYNIKYSTS

-1304 VVKDYPLNLSVK
+1304 VVKDYPLNLSVE
-1316 CAYRVTAAA
+1316 CACSVTAAA
-1325 VTTDKT
+1325 LATDKT

-1343 YPSGDQWVYRS
+1343 YPSGGQWVYRS

-1361 VQKLSDDGLTWS
+1361 VQKLSEDGLSWS
-1373 NHSLLTS
+1373 NHNLLTS
-1380 ISTVGLSGYTARY
+1380 ISTVGIHGYTARY

-1417 GSSNTGSQSI
+1417 GSSNTGGYSSE
-1427 CSYNITS
+1427 CSYTVRVI
-1434 VSATGSYAVK
+1434 SATGSYAVK

-1488 TEGLEVKREGQQGIV
+1488 TKGLEVKRGGQQGIV
-1503 PVLLYAGRSC
+1503 PVLMYAGRSY
-1513 KLSNTEDT
+1513 KLSNDDSKTM
-1521 KHLYNAYSNSL
+1521 HLYNAYSTN
-1532 SDQPKFDWQHI
+1532 PTFTWTKI
-1543 GICKITLPSS
+1543 GICEITFP
-1553 WPCTDTNCVPT
+1553 WDCHPDKCIPT
-1564 VTTWQGATG
+1564 VTTWKGDTG
-1573 VSARIASWS
+1573 VSARIVSWNVR
-1582 GKNITIEID
+1582 KMVIEID
-1591 NDYSSGANLN
+1591 NDYSGGAGTG
-1601 SDHDYGGFYIKLEYI
+1601 SDHDFGGFYIKLEFI
-1616 GTSKIKNQ
+1616 DAINN

>member
-1 MSRVITNTFT
+1 MNRVITNTFT

-119 QAVGKGTGYM
+119 QAVDKGTGYM

-241 IHATAFK
+241 IHATAFR
-248 RTNDNLTKAPEGGS
+248 RTNDNLTTAPEGGS

-435 ESAAIACDDGDAYTT
+435 ESAAIVCDDGDAYTT

-519 LMGKNDETYSI
+519 LMGENDETYSI
-530 VSHVAYKGDT
+530 VSHVAYKGAT

-553 DVNLVKTKVLNSV
+553 NVNLDKTKVLNSV

-579 FELYPHADGQNT
+579 FNLYPHADGQNT

-617 QTTLRLYDGAE
+617 QTTLRLYDGAT

-635 GQLKETD
+635 GQLKEAD
-642 FKLNDILPVK
+642 FALNDILPVK

-661 TFSWTFNAGLKF
+661 TFSWTFNAGQKF

-718 TFKRDADNIL
+718 TFKRKADNIL
-728 SPPSVVLKCNVVK
+728 SPSSVVLKCNVVK
-741 AVGGTIS
+741 TVGGTIS
-748 LASYASPS
+748 LVGYE
-756 NLNKV
+756 NIYETNKV
-761 YGASLYLYYQIVG
+761 SGAALYLYYSKDG
-774 SQDSSWHA
+774 SWQP

-789 VTVSSSSGITAVK
+789 VTVLSNSNITDVK
-802 FCLSTASSKDD
+802 FCLSTSSNGN

-826 VVIDGLNGSNGNNG
+826 VIIDGLNGSNGNNG

-845 GITLD
+845 GVTLD
-850 FLSSDNTIMMDD
+850 FLSSANTIMMDD

-874 MSAQGENTPSYIES
+874 MSAQGENTPSYIKS

-902 NESTTKRCDEEP
+902 NESTTTKSCEEEP
-914 KGQLAYNIKYSTS
+914 KGQLVYNIKYSTS

-1180 LNKSTISA
+1180 LNKSTIPA

-1343 YPSGDQWVYRS
+1343 YPSGGQWVYRS

>member
-119 QAVGKGTGYM
+119 QAVDKGTGYM

-241 IHATAFK
+241 IHATAFR
-248 RTNDNLTKAPEGGS
+248 RTNDNLTTAPEGGS

-435 ESAAIACDDGDAYTT
+435 ESAAIVCDDGDAYTT

-502 PTISR
+502 PTISV
-507 FTLTAK
+507 FKLTAK

-519 LMGKNDETYSI
+519 LMGKNDKTYSI

-571 RGQTVLHQ
+571 RGQTVLHE
-579 FELYPHADGQNT
+579 FNLYPHADGQNT
-591 VRLDLD
+591 ARLDLD

-617 QTTLRLYDGAE
+617 QTTLRLYDGAT

-635 GQLKETD
+635 GQLKEAD
-642 FKLNDILPVK
+642 FALNDIIPVK

-661 TFSWTFNAGLKF
+661 TFSWTFNAGRKF

-718 TFKRDADNIL
+718 TFKRKADNIL
-728 SPPSVVLKCNVVK
+728 SPSSVVLKCNVVK
-741 AVGGTIS
+741 TVGGTIS
-748 LASYASPS
+748 LVGYE
-756 NLNKV
+756 NIYETNKV
-761 YGASLYLYYQIVG
+761 SGAALYLYYSKDG
-774 SQDSSWHA
+774 SWQP

-789 VTVSSSSGITAVK
+789 VTVLSNSNITDVK
-802 FCLSTASSKDD
+802 FCLSTSSNGN

-826 VVIDGLNGSNGNNG
+826 VIIDGLNGSNGNNG

-845 GITLD
+845 GVTLD
-850 FLSSDNTIMMDD
+850 FLSSANTIMMDD

-874 MSAQGENTPSYIES
+874 MSAQGENTPSYIKS

-902 NESTTKRCDEEP
+902 NESTTTKSCEEEP
-914 KGQLAYNIKYSTS
+914 KGQLVYNIKYSTS
-927 VKKLVAELKY
+927 VEKLVAELKY

-960 PVPRGVFATGNTYI
+960 PVSRGVFATGNTYI
-974 WDEKQRDYVD
+974 WDAKQRDYVD
-984 YEFGGVYYRFGV
+984 YEFNGVYYRFGV
-996 KTFGMTVTAA
+996 KAFGMKVKDA
-1006 PTKAAGDSNWE
+1006 PTKAADDSNWE

-1180 LNKSTISA
+1180 LNKSTIPA

-1343 YPSGDQWVYRS
+1343 YPSGGQWVYRS

>member
-119 QAVGKGTGYM
+119 QAVDKGTGYM

-435 ESAAIACDDGDAYTT
+435 ESAAIVCDDGDAYTT

-519 LMGKNDETYSI
+519 LMGENDETYSI
-530 VSHVAYKGDT
+530 VSHVAYKGAT
-540 TPVTSSTN
+540 TSVTSSTN

-553 DVNLVKTKVLNSV
+553 NVNLDKTKVLNSV

-579 FELYPHADGQNT
+579 FNLYPHADGQNT

-617 QTTLRLYDGAE
+617 QTTLRLYDGAT

-635 GQLKETD
+635 GQLKEAD
-642 FKLNDILPVK
+642 FALNDILPVK

-661 TFSWTFNAGLKF
+661 TFSWTFNAGRKF

-845 GITLD
+845 GVTLD

-874 MSAQGENTPSYIES
+874 MSAQGENTPSYIKS

-914 KGQLAYNIKYSTS
+914 EGQLVYNIKYSTS

-1180 LNKSTISA
+1180 LNKSTIPA

-1257 TYETID
+1257 TYDTID

-1343 YPSGDQWVYRS
+1343 YPSGGQWVYRS

-1404 TYRLVFVFAADLF
+1404 TYRFVFVFAADLF